1 MDAPRAARAGGA
13 EPHGQRGA
21 HLGRRVRGEGRGLA
35 QEAPGAQRRLDEERG
50 VGAHRLAA
58 EQLRGQERP
67 LRILVRAVRV
77 QAGGARRPAGH
88 HDGADVHAIAGELDR
103 HVGDV
108 SAHQAGGPPRIEQPV
123 RDDDERDA
131 GPRHTAVPP

>member
-13 EPHGQRGA
+13 EPHGERRPHLA
-21 HLGRRVRGEGRGLA
+21 VRLGRERRGLA
-35 QEAPGAQRRLDEERG
+35 QEAPGEQRRLDEERG

-58 EQLRGQERP
+58 EQLRRQQRP

-88 HDGADVHAIAGELDR
+88 HDGADAHAIAGELDR

-131 GPRHTAVPP
+131 GLRHTAVPP